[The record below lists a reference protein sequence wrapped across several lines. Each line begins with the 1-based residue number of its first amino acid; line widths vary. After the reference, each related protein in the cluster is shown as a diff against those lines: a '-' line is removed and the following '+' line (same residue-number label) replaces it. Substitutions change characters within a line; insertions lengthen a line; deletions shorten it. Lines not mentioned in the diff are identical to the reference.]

1 MKHLRTFESFV
12 YEKKQVG
19 SIYHFTLF
27 DSLEG
32 ILEEDRMESSA
43 MFDYIS
49 FTRNPL
55 FKFHRRNCRIT
66 FDGDAMSDKFHFEP
80 FLYDPEKDPMFY
92 DPEHMDYKERREL
105 YGDEREERIKKKEIK
120 GIKRFISTIE
130 IVRNPKDENFERRLI
145 KLEKEN
151 PNIKFRIVSS
161 FSPRSKERHQ
171 MPIAA

>member
-1 MKHLRTFESFV
+1 MKHLKTFESFLN
-12 YEKKQVG
+12 EFKQVG
-19 SIYHFTLF
+19 TIYHFTLF

-55 FKFHRRNCRIT
+55 FKFHRRNCRIS
-66 FDGDAMSDKFHFEP
+66 FDGDAMSERFHIEP
-80 FLYDPEKDPMFY
+80 FFYDPEKDPMYY

-120 GIKRFISTIE
+120 GIKKYITLVEVI
-130 IVRNPKDENFERRLI
+130 RNGKDEDFEKRLM
-145 KLEKEN
+145 KLEEDN
-151 PNIKFRIVSS
+151 PEIEFRIVKS
-161 FSPRSKERHQ
+161 FSPHSREIHRLV
-171 MPIAA
+171 AA

>member
-1 MKHLRTFESFV
+1 MKHLQTFESFLF
-12 YEKKQVG
+12 EFKQVG
-19 SIYHFTLF
+19 VIYHFTLF

-66 FDGDAMSDKFHFEP
+66 FDGDEMSNRFHFEP

-92 DPEHMDYKERREL
+92 DPEHIDYKERREL
-105 YGDEREERIKKKEIK
+105 YGDEREERITKKEIK
-120 GIKRFISTIE
+120 GIKKYITAIE
-130 IVRNPKDENFERRLI
+130 IIRGKDEDFEKRLV
-145 KLEKEN
+145 KLEEAN
-151 PNIKFRIVSS
+151 PQIEFRIVKS
-161 FSPRSKERHQ
+161 FSPRSKELQRL
-171 MPIAA
+171 AA